1 MYSDNEM
8 TNILKVIDFQEAYGF
23 NLILNFY
30 RDKNNITKP
39 FEGTLKDFINKFS
52 KENNDVKSLLKS
64 FIMLKLK
71 VLEKGLFD
79 LNDTCGICIGNITND
94 NIVYNTNK
102 DGTYDLLFN
111 NVSISKN
118 LDITS
123 FKQTIDEIYCML
135 SI

>member
-1 MYSDNEM
+1 MYSDNEIK
-8 TNILKVIDFQEAYGF
+8 NILKVIDFQEAYGF

-39 FEGTLKDFINKFS
+39 FEGTIKDFINKFS

-64 FIMLKLK
+64 FIMLKIK
-71 VLEKGLFD
+71 VLEKALFD
-79 LNDTCGICIGNITND
+79 LKDSYGICLSDITKD
-94 NIVYNTNK
+94 NIVYITNK
-102 DGTYDLLFN
+102 DGTYDLVFN

-123 FKQTIDEIYCML
+123 FKQTIDDINCML
-135 SI
+135 NI